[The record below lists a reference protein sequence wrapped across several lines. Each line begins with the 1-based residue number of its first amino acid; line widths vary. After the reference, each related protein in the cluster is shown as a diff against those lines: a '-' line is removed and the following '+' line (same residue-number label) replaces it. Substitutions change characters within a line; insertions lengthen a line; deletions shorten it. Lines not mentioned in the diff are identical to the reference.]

1 MDEQISEVKKIPRL
15 NFKKDILPWIALILF
30 GLCMRFFVMP
40 VSVFGVSMEPTYHN
54 EQYVLTNP
62 LYKTLQMNQT
72 VIVELPRDI
81 AKELGMSKRLIKRI
95 VAMPGDTVC
104 IKDGYLYVNGEKQ
117 ESNLPLIKDGGLIED
132 NEITLK
138 DDEYFVMGDNR
149 NNSLDSRA
157 IGPVKKDWITA
168 TVLFPK
174 K

>member
-1 MDEQISEVKKIPRL
+1 
-15 NFKKDILPWIALILF
+15 
-30 GLCMRFFVMP
+30 
-40 VSVFGVSMEPTYHN
+40 MEPTYHN

>member
-1 MDEQISEVKKIPRL
+1 
-15 NFKKDILPWIALILF
+15 
-30 GLCMRFFVMP
+30 
-40 VSVFGVSMEPTYHN
+40 MEPTYHN

-72 VIVELPRDI
+72 VIVELPRNI

-138 DDEYFVMGDNR
+138 DNEYFVMGDNR